1 MPATAS
7 RIDAIQVEIIRNAFI
22 AIADDMNATLIR
34 SAFTPIIYEMGD
46 CSVALLDADHQVL
59 GQSAGLPIFLGNLE
73 ACTRAT
79 EERFGREV
87 WAEGDVWLVNDSF
100 ISGTH
105 LNDVTVF
112 APIFYEH
119 ELVGFA
125 TSRAH
130 WLEIGA
136 KDPSTPVDATEI
148 YQEGLRL
155 GPTRVVES
163 GELVTPILDILALN
177 TRLPRS
183 TLGDLHAQIA
193 VARTGERRLT
203 ALLDRF
209 GKTAVLDA
217 REAIFA
223 QSDRRNRESID
234 AIPNGSYTAEG
245 YLDNDGL
252 SDEPLLVRVKVEV
265 ADDQMTI
272 DLTESA
278 DVARGPINCGAAQA
292 VSACRVAYK
301 ILVNPLDPVTGGTFR
316 SLDVRVRRGS
326 LMGAEEPAPCGW
338 YFSSLGLVM
347 DLVAKALADAIPDRV
362 AAANYGDSES
372 VLFMG
377 PRSRRGERF
386 IDWQCHVGGWGGW
399 ATNDGESGMI
409 NHVNGSLRNFPIEA
423 VESNVPVRVLEYRL
437 RQDSGGAGQFR
448 GGCGVVRNY
457 LIEEDGV
464 RANIWFE
471 RSKTP
476 GWGLFGG
483 HDGTPPKVARNPGT
497 PDELDALKASQLP
510 FQRGDILSAAT
521 GGGGG
526 YGPPAERDP
535 AAVLADVADG
545 FVSAEA
551 AHRLYAVAAPP
562 PRQARFRGD

>member
-1 MPATAS
+1 MPPTAS
-7 RIDAIQVEIIRNAFI
+7 KIDAIQVEIIRNAFI

-46 CSVALLDADHQVL
+46 CSVALLDAEHRVL

-73 ACTRAT
+73 TCTRAT
-79 EERFGREV
+79 EEQFGADV
-87 WAEGDVWLVNDSF
+87 WAEGDVWLLNDSF
-100 ISGTH
+100 VSGTH

-112 APIFYEH
+112 APIFYED

-155 GPTRVVES
+155 GPTRVVHA
-163 GELVTPILDILALN
+163 GEVVAPILDILALN
-177 TRLPRS
+177 SRLPKS
-183 TLGDLHAQIA
+183 TLGDLNAQIA
-193 VARTGERRLT
+193 VARTGERRLK

-209 GKTAVLDA
+209 GKSTVLEA
-217 REAIFA
+217 REAIFS
-223 QSDRRNRESID
+223 QSEARSRESVD
-234 AIPNGSYTAEG
+234 AIPDGRYTAEG

-252 SDEPLLVRVKVEV
+252 SDEPLLVRVTVEV
-265 ADDQMTI
+265 AGDEMTV
-272 DLTESA
+272 DLTEST
-278 DVARGPINCGAAQA
+278 DVARGPINCGEAQA
-292 VSACRVAYK
+292 ISACRVAYK

-316 SLDVRVRRGS
+316 PLHVRVRRGS

-362 AAANYGDSES
+362 TAANYGDSENM
-372 VLFMG
+372 LLMG
-377 PRSRRGERF
+377 PADRRGERF

-399 ATNDGESGMI
+399 STADGESGLI

-423 VESNVPVRVLEYRL
+423 VESNVPVRILEYRL
-437 RQDSGGAGQFR
+437 RQDSGGAGRHR
-448 GGCGVVRNY
+448 GGCGIVRTY
-457 LIEEDGV
+457 LVEEDGV

-483 HDGTPPKVARNPGT
+483 HDGTPPRVVRNPGT
-497 PDELDALKASQLP
+497 PEELDALKASQLP
-510 FQRGDILSAAT
+510 LERGDSLSCAT

-535 AAVLADVADG
+535 AAVLEDVADG
-545 FVSAEA
+545 FVSVEA
-551 AHRLYAVAAPP
+551 ARRLYGVEAPP
-562 PRQARFRGD
+562 PRQRRFR